1 MKTISFLGPKGTFSE
16 MAVLAIFPDSKR
28 IAYSTIPN
36 TMDAVADGEVDYAVV
51 PLENAIEGSVN
62 LTLDYIIH
70 KHKLPIVGEIN
81 VPIRQHLLVAPN
93 HLENWSEVHV
103 VYSHPHA
110 IAQCYEFL
118 RTVLPHAKIQYVN
131 STAAAAKYVAEHPEE
146 KVAAIA
152 NTLSAKEYGLAI
164 AQKDIHDYENNT
176 TRFVILAR
184 TENQNIGS
192 PYYTGDKTTM
202 MVTLPSD
209 FSGALH
215 QVLSAFAW
223 RKLNLSKIESRPM
236 KTGLGKYFFVID
248 VEHRMDAVL
257 LPGVK
262 AELEALG
269 CGVRFLGSYPCFSI
283 VDEADEVEETKKLQ
297 MKK

>member
-1 MKTISFLGPKGTFSE
+1 MKTISYLGPSGTFSE
-16 MAVLAIFPDSKR
+16 MAVLSIFTDGIRKP
-28 IAYSTIPN
+28 YPTIPN
-36 TMDAVADGEVDYAVV
+36 TMDALADGEVDYAVV

-81 VPIRQHLLVAPN
+81 VPISQHLLIHPN
-93 HLENWSEVHV
+93 NLEHWSEVEL

-110 IAQCYEFL
+110 IAQCHDFL
-118 RTVLPHAKIQYVN
+118 RTVLPNAKILYTN
-131 STAAAAKYVAEHPEE
+131 STGAAAKYVAEHPEE
-146 KVAAIA
+146 KAAAISNEMA
-152 NTLSAKEYGLAI
+152 QEQYGLAF
-164 AQKDIHDYENNT
+164 AQKNIHDYDNNW

-192 PYYTGDKTTM
+192 PYYTGDKTTL

-223 RKLNLSKIESRPM
+223 RRLNLSKIESRPM
-236 KTGLGKYFFVID
+236 KTGLGNYFFIID

-269 CGVRFLGSYPCFSI
+269 CGVRILGSYPCFSI
-283 VDEADEVEETKKLQ
+283 TKSSEENLQKK
-297 MKK
+297 

>member
-1 MKTISFLGPKGTFSE
+1 MKTVSYLGPRGTFSE
-16 MAVLAIFPDSKR
+16 MAVLSIFSDCER

-36 TMDAVADGEVDYAVV
+36 TMDALSDGEVDYAVV

-81 VPIRQHLLVAPN
+81 VPISQHLLVN
-93 HLENWSEVHV
+93 QKHIDKWSEVQV

-110 IAQCYEFL
+110 IAQCHEFL
-118 RTVLPHAKIQYVN
+118 RTVLPHAKIQYTN
-131 STAAAAKYVAEHPEE
+131 STAAAAKYVAENPDE
-146 KVAAIA
+146 KIAAISNILA
-152 NTLSAKEYGLAI
+152 QKEYDLAI
-164 AQKDIHDYENNT
+164 AQADIHDYENNR
-176 TRFVILAR
+176 TRFVILAQ

-236 KTGLGKYFFVID
+236 KTGLGRYFFVID

-269 CGVRFLGSYPCFSI
+269 CGVRILGSYPCFTI
-283 VDEADEVEETKKLQ
+283 TEEKNDTKKLPIEQ
-297 MKK
+297 SK